1 VTEIY
6 RTEIRASENSE
17 QLEDRPKFVVIVE
30 ISEKAVASAVNLSSA
45 QLRTK
50 GYEIALML
58 PEPSDS
64 TIQAFN
70 LLADQVRS

>member
-50 GYEIALML
+50 GYEIALDATRAERL
-58 PEPSDS
+58 NNPSFQS
-64 TIQAFN
+64 
-70 LLADQVRS
+70 LG